1 MNNSNLKAIALKVA
15 AENAGKVIVAPEA
28 VDNTRVIDVVPMM
41 PAFDRSKA
49 TAKINEFGEIIR

>member
-1 MNNSNLKAIALKVA
+1 MNSSNLKAIAQKVA

-28 VDNTRVIDVVPMM
+28 VDNSRVIDVVPMM
-41 PAFDRSKA
+41 PAFEASKA